1 MGKYIDMIKE
11 SGQYRTMLGLNRD
24 DLFRLDDFKFDKYME
39 MNNGNLFNP
48 LSIHYEGMVKILNE
62 PPLPNY
68 MIQMSQ
74 NMIAA
79 VGVRNFIQEV
89 LTVEKPNPPK
99 HKDLVE
105 CFGKGLA
112 CACCIECK
120 LYNNGD
126 LNV

>member
-89 LTVEKPNPPK
+89 LTV
-99 HKDLVE
+99 
-105 CFGKGLA
+105 
-112 CACCIECK
+112 
-120 LYNNGD
+120 
-126 LNV
+126 